1 MKKIKKIFLS
11 FIVAILFMTQPFQVM
26 AESNNTFQVTR
37 EYLDDGSFFEILI
50 ESNEN
55 QRSSIKNASKTF
67 TFKNANEEPLWYPK
81 ITANFYYDGK
91 TSCCTSSSASGGS
104 YVSEWKILSKSS
116 SRTGNVASATV
127 TAGAYMGGLYVDS
140 LTVKVLL
147 SCDKNGNLS

>member
-1 MKKIKKIFLS
+1 MKKIKKIILS
-11 FIVAILFMTQPFQVM
+11 FTVAILFMTQPLQVM

-67 TFKNANEEPLWYPK
+67 TFKNADGESLWYAK
-81 ITANFYYDGK
+81 VTANFYYDGT
-91 TSCCTSSSASGGS
+91 TSSCTSSSASGGS

>member
-67 TFKNANEEPLWYPK
+67 TFKNANEEPLWYAK
-81 ITANFYYDGK
+81 VTANFYYDGN
-91 TSCCTSSSASGGS
+91 TSSCTSSSASAGS
-104 YVSEWKILSKSS
+104 Y
-116 SRTGNVASATV
+116 
-127 TAGAYMGGLYVDS
+127 
-140 LTVKVLL
+140 
-147 SCDKNGNLS
+147 

>member
-67 TFKNANEEPLWYPK
+67 TFK
-81 ITANFYYDGK
+81 
-91 TSCCTSSSASGGS
+91 SAS
-104 YVSEWKILSKSS
+104 KISDLKASS
-116 SRTGNVASATV
+116 I
-127 TAGAYMGGLYVDS
+127 
-140 LTVKVLL
+140 
-147 SCDKNGNLS
+147 

>member
-55 QRSSIKNASKTF
+55 QWSSIKNASKTF
-67 TFKNANEEPLWYPK
+67 TFKNANEEPLWYAK
-81 ITANFYYDGK
+81 VTANFYYDGN
-91 TSCCTSSSASGGS
+91 TSSCTSSSASGGS

>member
-1 MKKIKKIFLS
+1 MKKIRKVIMLFS
-11 FIVAILFMTQPFQVM
+11 IAITL
-26 AESNNTFQVTR
+26 TFQPLSVFAASTNNSYSTK
-37 EYLDDGSFFEILI
+37 EYLEDGSYFETII

-55 QRSSIKNASKTF
+55 QKSTIKNASKT
-67 TFKNANEEPLWYPK
+67 TNYKDANGNVLWYAK
-81 ITANFYYDGK
+81 VTANFYYDGN
-91 TSCCTSSSASGGS
+91 TSSCTSSSASGGS

-116 SRTGNVASATV
+116 SRTVTVASATV

>member
-26 AESNNTFQVTR
+26 AESNNTFQATR

-67 TFKNANEEPLWYPK
+67 TFKNANEEPLWYAK
-81 ITANFYYDGK
+81 VTANFYYDGN
-91 TSCCTSSSASGGS
+91 TSSCTSSSASGGS

>member
-1 MKKIKKIFLS
+1 
-11 FIVAILFMTQPFQVM
+11 MTQPFQVM

-67 TFKNANEEPLWYPK
+67 TFKNANEEPLWYAK
-81 ITANFYYDGK
+81 VTANFYYDGN
-91 TSCCTSSSASGGS
+91 TSSCTSSSASGGS